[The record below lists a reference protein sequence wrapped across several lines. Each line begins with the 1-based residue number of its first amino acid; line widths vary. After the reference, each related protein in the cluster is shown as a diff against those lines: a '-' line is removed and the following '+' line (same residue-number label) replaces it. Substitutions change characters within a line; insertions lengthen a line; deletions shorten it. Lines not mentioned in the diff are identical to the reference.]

1 MLDIEC
7 TTTRTYK
14 KESSTVEFRVMTM
27 EIPTVSTVEF
37 LRCLMAL

>member
-7 TTTRTYK
+7 TTTRTY
-14 KESSTVEFRVMTM
+14 EEECSTAEFRVMTM